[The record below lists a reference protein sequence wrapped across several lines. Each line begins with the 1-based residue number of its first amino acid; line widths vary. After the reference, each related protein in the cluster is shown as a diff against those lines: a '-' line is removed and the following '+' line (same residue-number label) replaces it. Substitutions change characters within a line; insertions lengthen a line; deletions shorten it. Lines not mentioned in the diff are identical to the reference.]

1 VRLLTLVLASTFV
14 SGCHAR
20 SGRVAVFMAT
30 DCGVEVDDQWALTHL
45 ALSPEFDLRGI
56 VSTHASSVHY
66 SSGSSARCAS
76 DVLKRVAP
84 ARAADVPVIAGSD
97 APLQNVNTG
106 RDNAGVQLL
115 LRVSRQY
122 SPSHRLVVLSTGA
135 ATDVA
140 SAIVEDPSIADRV
153 RLVAMAFT
161 DWPGGGPEFNITNDP
176 LAWQVILAS
185 KVPLV
190 VGSAEATK
198 RGLRMTSREAAAI
211 MRPHGAIGEYLFT
224 MFDWWVATNPELV
237 ANTVS
242 PGTWVIWD
250 EVVVAYA
257 LGFAAGDE
265 VARPRLE
272 PDLSFSHPKTS
283 ERITWIARIDSDRVW
298 RDFTRKID
306 SVTRDF

>member
-1 VRLLTLVLASTFV
+1 V
-14 SGCHAR
+14 
-20 SGRVAVFMAT
+20 
-30 DCGVEVDDQWALTHL
+30 
-45 ALSPEFDLRGI
+45 
-56 VSTHASSVHY
+56 
-66 SSGSSARCAS
+66 
-76 DVLKRVAP
+76 
-84 ARAADVPVIAGSD
+84 DVPVIAGSD
-97 APLQNVNTG
+97 APLQNARSA
-106 RDNAGVQLL
+106 RDNAGVELL

-153 RLVAMAFT
+153 RLVAMGFT
-161 DWPGGGPEFNITNDP
+161 DWPRGGPEFNITNDP

-185 KVPLV
+185 NVPLV

-198 RGLRMTSREAAAI
+198 RALRMTSRDAAAL

-224 MFDWWVATNPELV
+224 MFDSWVATNPELV
-237 ANTVS
+237 AKMVS

-250 EVVVAYA
+250 EVVVAYV
-257 LGFAAGDE
+257 LGLAAGDD

-283 ERITWIARIDSDRVW
+283 ERITWITQIESDRVW
-298 RDFTRKID
+298 RDFTHKID
-306 SVTRDF
+306 SVPRGF